1 MSIRLILAGAL
12 VLIACK
18 GKPDKHD
25 PPANLQGSGGSPTAP
40 VANQGSDKVLHLPHG
55 DGTLPKL
62 TKTSPIDKD
71 ALTKLR
77 GLDFPGFTTEV
88 RGTEDSFVLVVHTTD
103 RPKLKVTTQI
113 HPCKG
118 ACVPIEL
125 SKWQA
130 RTDLEDL
137 MSKQLKASKDTKFQ
151 IGSTDLNSQPM
162 IFTYQYG
169 LLKTGEATHYTDT
182 YVLWFNDGK
191 NEIRVIATY
200 ADNIPDSVAAMLA
213 MAPESDLE
221 SLAKAFMDVYTQAW
235 TG

>member
-1 MSIRLILAGAL
+1 MRFILAGAL
-12 VLIACK
+12 ALIACK

-25 PPANLQGSGGSPTAP
+25 PPANLQGSGGSSIAP
-40 VANQGSDKVLHLPHG
+40 VAGQGSDKVLHLPHG

-71 ALTKLR
+71 AIAKLR
-77 GLDFPGFTTEV
+77 GLDFPGFTKEV
-88 RGTEDSFVLVVHTTD
+88 RGDEDSFVLVLRTED

-118 ACVPIEL
+118 GCVPIEL
-125 SKWQA
+125 AKWQA

-137 MSKQLKASKDTKFQ
+137 MSKELKASQDTKFQ

-162 IFTYQYG
+162 IFTYQNG
-169 LLKTGEATHYTDT
+169 LLKTGEGTHFTDT

-200 ADNIPDSVAAMLA
+200 NDNIPDSVAAMLA
-213 MAPESDLE
+213 MAPEADLE
-221 SLAKAFMDVYTQAW
+221 NLAKAFMDVYTQAW
-235 TG
+235 SS